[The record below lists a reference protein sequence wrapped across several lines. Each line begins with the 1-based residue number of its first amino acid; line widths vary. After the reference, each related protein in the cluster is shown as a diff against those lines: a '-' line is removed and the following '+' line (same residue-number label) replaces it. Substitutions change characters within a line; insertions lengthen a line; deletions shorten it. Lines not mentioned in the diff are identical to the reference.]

1 MSDATDPTVEN
12 VGVILVHG
20 IGEQRRFQHLD
31 SQLRDLI
38 RALQRLQES
47 KAANKVQHFTVDV
60 APSSAAAFHAEQDTW
75 TAGPEASVDI
85 IVQHDLHGQ
94 AQETHLKIHEV
105 WWADVNEPYSLAKQI
120 RFWLWG
126 LSIWLHPGKRNSNRP
141 SASLMQ
147 PPSVGRGLSLWNR
160 VQLFLIGVVFVL
172 VGYSIGTISFL
183 LSRLFNLQQPK
194 LLRVLANYVS
204 AVKLYN
210 QPRRYGPGLIPHN
223 EEFIDAVGQP
233 PRVSIRRRMMRT
245 IADVACNYK
254 YKRWYILAHS
264 QGTVVAFNG
273 LMDTVYAW
281 PGYLDEDRWNRL
293 KRLGLA
299 GPAVSSSDLPAKSHR
314 PEEVV
319 PPRPAWVGK
328 DEVVYHDR
336 LFDRLHGFLTY
347 GSPLAKF
354 AGIWPG
360 IVQVSLL
367 AAFTPHA
374 KWINLYDPIDP
385 VSGRLEKLQIGPLS
399 PIDVG
404 YAAGP
409 WLLVSHLQYLKQ
421 RSAPTSAATATVHW
435 LLTDCTGVFPPPLKV
450 SGNCH
455 AARGVEGWRSG
466 NWFQWRDAVWWS
478 RTAVA
483 YLQWALA
490 ATMLVFVGAIILP
503 ALVNAALNAGS
514 AVVSQLDKFAP
525 RWGFGWLLSVLWE
538 HLIGV
543 GTFIRSAVKS
553 ALAWSRNDFLNRM
566 IELAG
571 WALILTILFGVFY
584 RVFVFRRDPDDR

>member
-1 MSDATDPTVEN
+1 MSDATNPTVEN

-38 RALQRLQES
+38 RALERLLES
-47 KAANKVQHFTVDV
+47 NAANRVQHFTVDV
-60 APSSAAAFHAEQDTW
+60 ASSSAAAFHAEQDTW

-85 IVQHDLHGQ
+85 VVHHNLHGQ

-120 RFWLWG
+120 RFWFWG

-147 PPSVGRGLSLWNR
+147 PPKVGRGLSLWNR
-160 VQLFLIGVVFVL
+160 VQLFLVGVVFVL

-194 LLRVLANYVS
+194 VLRVLANYVS
-204 AVKLYN
+204 AVKLYS
-210 QPRRYGPGLIPHN
+210 QPRRYGPGLIPHD

-233 PRVSIRRRMMRT
+233 PRVSIRRRMIRT
-245 IADVACNYK
+245 IADVASNHR

-281 PGYLDEDRWNRL
+281 PGYLDEERWNRL
-293 KRLGLA
+293 KRLRLA
-299 GPAVSSSDLPAKSHR
+299 GPAVSHSDVPPGPPR
-314 PEEVV
+314 PEEVL
-319 PPRPAWVGK
+319 PPRPVWVRD

-360 IVQVSLL
+360 IVQFSLL
-367 AAFTPHA
+367 AAFKSAT
-374 KWINLYDPIDP
+374 WINLYDPIDP
-385 VSGRLEKLQIGPLS
+385 VSGPLAKLPTGPLS

-409 WLLVSHLQYLKQ
+409 WLLLSHLQYLKQ
-421 RSAPTSAATATVHW
+421 RSAPTNAATATIHW
-435 LLTDCTGVFPPPLKV
+435 LLTDCTGVFPPPLNA
-450 SGNCH
+450 SANCR
-455 AARGVEGWRSG
+455 ARRGVEGWRSG
-466 NWFQWRDAVWWS
+466 NWFQWPDAVWWS
-478 RTAVA
+478 RTALA

-490 ATMLVFVGAIILP
+490 AAILLFIG
-503 ALVNAALNAGS
+503 ALVLPLILKAAAAVISALWTQLTAFGPQFGRGISTSIHNGGAALYAWVANNTEGFTGRMLLLMGA
-514 AVVSQLDKFAP
+514 AVGLT
-525 RWGFGWLLSVLWE
+525 G
-538 HLIGV
+538 
-543 GTFIRSAVKS
+543 
-553 ALAWSRNDFLNRM
+553 
-566 IELAG
+566 LAG
-571 WALILTILFGVFY
+571 IVARLVVFE
-584 RVFVFRRDPDDR
+584 RDHDDPR